1 MSGFSGFGIFFTIIV
16 VLIVIVFVIV
26 IGGIIYSIMNHFKNS
41 RAPKETTYARIIS
54 KRMEVRH
61 SSNHH
66 NHNGAGH
73 SSHSSHT
80 YYYITLEFDNGA
92 RKEYVDVKNLY
103 GLVVEGDTGY
113 AAVQGEWITAFE
125 RNIKV

>member
-1 MSGFSGFGIFFTIIV
+1 MPSGFGIFFTIIIILV
-16 VLIVIVFVIV
+16 VITFAVV
-26 IGGIIYSIMNHFKNS
+26 IGGIIFSIVKYFKNS
-41 RAPKETTYARIIS
+41 KAPKETTYARIIS

-61 SSNHH
+61 HSNNH

-73 SSHSSHT
+73 SSNSSRT
-80 YYYITLEFDNGA
+80 YYYITLEFENGD

-113 AAVQGEWITAFE
+113 AALQGEWIVAFE
-125 RNIKV
+125 RNVRA